1 MLSPAAIVGLTQVR
15 MVTKPALYGPILCRA
30 FVLCLRTS
38 TEVGAHAPSHQR
50 FPLALK
56 ATPSWG

>member
-1 MLSPAAIVGLTQVR
+1 MLSPTAIVGLAQVG

-38 TEVGAHAPSHQR
+38 TEVSAHTPIHQR

-56 ATPSWG
+56 APPSWG